1 MIHLSVLNLKEK
13 IFDGNVESITI
24 PGEAG
29 ELTVLANHVP
39 IVTAIKEGVIN
50 ALMAKE
56 GRHEGK
62 ERKYFESKG
71 GMFEFNNNEATVLL

>member
-1 MIHLSVLNLKEK
+1 MIHLIVLNLKEK

-29 ELTVLANHVP
+29 ELTVLPNHVP
-39 IVTAIKEGVIN
+39 IVTAMREGAIN
-50 ALMAKE
+50 ALMASRERYE
-56 GRHEGK
+56 GE

-71 GMFEFNNNEATVLL
+71 GIFEFANNEATILL